1 MLETSRQRI
10 VFLAVDGLS
19 FYAFVADCVLGCA
32 LIRARTAHPRVLHKA
47 RELLNFLRVWV
58 ALGGRKAAHRPSE
71 VQGGSRGSNGS
82 QSYLAACSRY
92 HVNAVSEIRFP
103 SIQLSS
109 LVRLSLYVRSR
120 SEEDCGRTDTTESE
134 AESNETGLEESVGRE
149 GR

>member
-10 VFLAVDGLS
+10 VFVAVDGLS

-32 LIRARTAHPRVLHKA
+32 LIRARAAHPRVLHKA
-47 RELLNFLRVWV
+47 RELLHFLRVWV

-103 SIQLSS
+103 SLSS